1 MYILY
6 LVLLTTEEKLSVTR
20 IIFLKKVQ
28 KSQIE
33 KKLSQFVNIGSKL

>member
-20 IIFLKKVQ
+20 IIFFKKVQ

-33 KKLSQFVNIGSKL
+33 NVNIGSKL